1 MSPFGHVRRHLSL
14 MLSCLTV
21 VVLMWANKICAATT
35 NFSGPGASVVATIP
49 IPSVPPGGNAG
60 SADVQINLKTNRV
73 YVTNDLSVTVLD
85 GVSDTIIANIPIP
98 SAAIANLTGNTGL
111 YQSCVDD
118 VTNTVY
124 SLAEIGVVTVI
135 DGASNTIKGTFAPL
149 PTSTITNVDGIACN
163 PETGKLYMVLWNPG
177 PTGNGQPN
185 VVVWD
190 TKKQQTVAV
199 LVVTNHEEW
208 LAVNR
213 KTNRIY
219 AQTDFEGVVVIDGA
233 TDKVIDRINV
243 GLPQPPGCQSAGN
256 CVNPGSWLEQVAVDE
271 ETNRI
276 YVVGIQDGSLTT
288 IDGQTN
294 KVIAQDYYD
303 YFPYSV
309 AVDPARNRIYTL
321 DVTLNVLTEV
331 DGASGKR
338 RRNVSVSPGP
348 FPLGCVSGF
357 VQLNP
362 NTRCIASS
370 AGTVGGLQGIATNP
384 VSGKIYVTYTG
395 AYYFVAGVPNA
406 YSYLVVVA
414 PTEPAGGVAS
424 VEASPNTANTP
435 KEVFARAV
443 TLAAGSNVIDAA
455 INTQTNTL
463 YIANSGSNTV
473 SAFNLSS
480 LAVTATIPVGAS
492 PRAITINESTNA
504 LYTFNA
510 DGSVSALDANQNNLV
525 SNFPVDA
532 NAGGL
537 LGLNPR
543 AIAYSRRS
551 GKIYAINGFNQID
564 VVDPRS
570 ARVLTTIPDVDASNV
585 AINQGTN
592 IVYVSQYSSGAVWVI
607 DGATDKV
614 VDVIRDVGQ
623 EAQPAGCYR
632 LAGGPNSCLEM
643 SSGLT
648 KLAVDETLDRVYVL
662 GEYDG
667 RIVTIDGKTD
677 QVIGKRFINPGDY
690 GLAVDPRAHTV
701 FADNFMTPALWILD
715 GQTGQIG
722 DVVNFNSRVCDT
734 ANSSCFDQSDLK
746 SVTVNPATGGIYV
759 LDQGDLNPK
768 GTSLL
773 YLVKPTLAP

>member
-1 MSPFGHVRRHLSL
+1 
-14 MLSCLTV
+14 
-21 VVLMWANKICAATT
+21 
-35 NFSGPGASVVATIP
+35 
-49 IPSVPPGGNAG
+49 
-60 SADVQINLKTNRV
+60 
-73 YVTNDLSVTVLD
+73 
-85 GVSDTIIANIPIP
+85 
-98 SAAIANLTGNTGL
+98 
-111 YQSCVDD
+111 
-118 VTNTVY
+118 
-124 SLAEIGVVTVI
+124 
-135 DGASNTIKGTFAPL
+135 
-149 PTSTITNVDGIACN
+149 
-163 PETGKLYMVLWNPG
+163 
-177 PTGNGQPN
+177 
-185 VVVWD
+185 
-190 TKKQQTVAV
+190 
-199 LVVTNHEEW
+199 
-208 LAVNR
+208 
-213 KTNRIY
+213 
-219 AQTDFEGVVVIDGA
+219 
-233 TDKVIDRINV
+233 
-243 GLPQPPGCQSAGN
+243 
-256 CVNPGSWLEQVAVDE
+256 
-271 ETNRI
+271 
-276 YVVGIQDGSLTT
+276 
-288 IDGQTN
+288 
-294 KVIAQDYYD
+294 
-303 YFPYSV
+303 
-309 AVDPARNRIYTL
+309 
-321 DVTLNVLTEV
+321 
-331 DGASGKR
+331 
-338 RRNVSVSPGP
+338 
-348 FPLGCVSGF
+348 
-357 VQLNP
+357 
-362 NTRCIASS
+362 
-370 AGTVGGLQGIATNP
+370 
-384 VSGKIYVTYTG
+384 
-395 AYYFVAGVPNA
+395 
-406 YSYLVVVA
+406 
-414 PTEPAGGVAS
+414 
-424 VEASPNTANTP
+424 
-435 KEVFARAV
+435 V
-443 TLAAGSNVIDAA
+443 TLAAGSNAIDAA

-532 NAGGL
+532 TAGGL

-543 AIAYSRRS
+543 AITYSRRS

-570 ARVLTTIPDVDASNV
+570 PRVLTTIPDVDASNV

-592 IVYVSQYSSGAVWVI
+592 MVYVSQYSSGAVWVI

-632 LAGGPNSCLEM
+632 LPGGPNSCLEM

-648 KLAVDETLDRVYVL
+648 KLAIDETLDRVYVL

-746 SVTVNPATGGIYV
+746 SVTVNPATGSIYV